1 MRFKDG
7 LGTKTI
13 VVVVMDEK
21 KRSGK
26 VFTKLEVGKNSWQTF
41 TDVNTKTE
49 QLAKVLLIAL
59 DVKQIR
65 RLLCQWLVR

>member
-21 KRSGK
+21 KRSRK
-26 VFTKLEVGKNSWQTF
+26 VFTKLEVGKNCWQTF
-41 TDVNTKTE
+41 TDVNTKTK

-59 DVKQIR
+59 DVKHKEI
-65 RLLCQWLVR
+65 VVSMDG